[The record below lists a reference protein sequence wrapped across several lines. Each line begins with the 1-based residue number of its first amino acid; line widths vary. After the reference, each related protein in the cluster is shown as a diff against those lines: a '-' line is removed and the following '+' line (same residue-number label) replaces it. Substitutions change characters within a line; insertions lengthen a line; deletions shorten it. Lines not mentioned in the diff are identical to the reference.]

1 MGRGTYTWYWW
12 VRVAISNPI
21 REVWAGGRTAFG
33 LWLAIPDS
41 FSAEIMAGAN
51 VDYVC
56 VDQQH
61 GAVDYTSMVPML
73 QAIGAAGAA
82 PITRVLS
89 NDPYQIMRS
98 LDAGALGVIVPLVNN
113 AEEAARA
120 VAACHYPPHGIRSY
134 GPIRAADVIGS
145 KDPDD
150 LAREVLCIVMVE
162 TLEGLEKVEEIAA
175 TPGVDGIYIGP
186 ADLALSL
193 GLPPTTEIVE
203 DAHVEAVRKIR
214 EACKEHGIA
223 SGMHAASGEWARK
236 HAEAGFDMVTVAADA
251 SLLKDAARREVA
263 AARGE

>member
-1 MGRGTYTWYWW
+1 MDRGTYTWYWL

-21 REVWAGGRTAFG
+21 REVWAEERTAFG

-61 GAVDYTSMVPML
+61 GVVDYTSMVPML
-73 QAIGAAGAA
+73 QAIGVAGAA

-89 NDPYQIMRS
+89 NDPYQIMKS

-120 VAACHYPPHGIRSY
+120 VAACHYPPRGIRSY
-134 GPIRAADVIGS
+134 GPIRAASVIGS
-145 KDPDD
+145 KDPEE
-150 LAREVLCIVMVE
+150 LAGEVLCIVMIE

-193 GLPPTTEIVE
+193 GLQPTTKIVE
-203 DAHVEAVRKIR
+203 NAHVEAVRNIR
-214 EACKEHGIA
+214 EACKEHGIV
-223 SGMHAASGEWARK
+223 SGMHATSGEWARK
-236 HAEAGFDMVTVAADA
+236 HAEAGFNMVTVAADT
-251 SLLKDAARREVA
+251 SLLEDGARREVA
-263 AARGE
+263 AARGD